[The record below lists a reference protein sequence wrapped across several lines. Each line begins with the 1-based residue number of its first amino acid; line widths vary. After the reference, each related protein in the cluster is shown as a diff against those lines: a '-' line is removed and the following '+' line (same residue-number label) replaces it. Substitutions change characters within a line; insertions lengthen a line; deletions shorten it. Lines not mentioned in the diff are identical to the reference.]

1 MSVTAW
7 RIAAEG
13 RDYPA
18 NDLSGASAKK
28 FGGRWNSPGYP
39 IVYASSNIALAA
51 LETLT
56 SIRVAGLP
64 FNRYLVR
71 IDIPND
77 VWQRRSVPDP
87 LPAGWDAIPA
97 GLTSRQYGDQWTK
110 GARSLLL
117 VVPSVIIPDEQN
129 ILINP
134 AHADASR
141 LSALTLKRWI
151 FDPRFF

>member
-1 MSVTAW
+1 MSVLAW
-7 RIAAEG
+7 RISAEG

-18 NDLSGASAKK
+18 NDMSGAGAKK
-28 FGGRWNSPGYP
+28 FGGRWNSPGCA
-39 IVYASSNIALAA
+39 IVYASSSIALAA
-51 LETLT
+51 LETL
-56 SIRVAGLP
+56 SAIRMDGLP

-71 IDIPND
+71 IDIPDD
-77 VWQRRSVPDP
+77 VWHSRSVPDP

-97 GLTSRQYGDQWTK
+97 GLTSRQYGDQWSK
-110 GARSLLL
+110 GGRSLLL

-134 AHADASR
+134 VHRDAAR
-141 LSALTLKRWI
+141 LSAITVKRWM